1 MAEAPKPAPRNPA
14 QDEAMQREEDKRTR
28 ALEDKAYEKSKQPYV
43 PDVLRPLMR
52 KKTGG
57 SVKKYVRGGVTAKYM
72 SFTKTG
78 KPDGMKPVTKMA
90 RGGGIEQRGKTKGR
104 FA

>member
-1 MAEAPKPAPRNPA
+1 
-14 QDEAMQREEDKRTR
+14 MQREEDKRTR

-57 SVKKYVRGGVTAKYM
+57 AVKKYVRGG
-72 SFTKTG
+72 
-78 KPDGMKPVTKMA
+78 
-90 RGGGIEQRGKTKGR
+90 GIESRGKTKGR
-104 FA
+104 MV

>member
-52 KKTGG
+52 KKAGG
-57 SVKKYVRGGVTAKYM
+57 SI
-72 SFTKTG
+72 
-78 KPDGMKPVTKMA
+78 
-90 RGGGIEQRGKTKGR
+90 RGGGVESRGKTKGR
-104 FA
+104 MV